1 MADKG
6 PSEGPQVN
14 IDVSK
19 SVDIVAIASRAQSD
33 KVRAVLERID
43 TLSRLDKSQM
53 ENITNTLAAAAADGG
68 CGIGCW

>member
-1 MADKG
+1 MAEKPEG
-6 PSEGPQVN
+6 PSVS

-19 SVDIVAIASRAQSD
+19 SADIVAIASKAQSE

-43 TLSRLDKSQM
+43 TIARLDKSQLENVTSVM
-53 ENITNTLAAAAADGG
+53 EAASGNGG

>member
-1 MADKG
+1 MAEKG
-6 PSEGPQVN
+6 QFEGPQVTL
-14 IDVSK
+14 DASK

-43 TLSRLDKSQM
+43 TLSRLDKNQM
-53 ENITNTLAAAAADGG
+53 ENITSTLAAAAADGG